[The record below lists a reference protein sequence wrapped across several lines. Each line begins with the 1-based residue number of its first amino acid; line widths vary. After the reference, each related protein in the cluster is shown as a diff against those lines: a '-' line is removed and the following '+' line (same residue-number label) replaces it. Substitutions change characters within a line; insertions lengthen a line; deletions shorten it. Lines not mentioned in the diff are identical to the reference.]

1 MIPMILIMLFYA
13 PLFLTP
19 LILILLMP
27 LFLKGLE
34 LLHIGHEL
42 ALARIKETERE
53 LSIYRTRLHTL
64 TSF

>member
-1 MIPMILIMLFYA
+1 MIPMILIVLFYA

-34 LLHIGHEL
+34 LLRIGHEL

-53 LSIYRTRLHTL
+53 LGLYRTRLQAL